1 MAERE
6 KVKKMKKL
14 LSKLF
19 PIRERR
25 LELGRYLQR
34 PTLLSKENPTT

>member
-6 KVKKMKKL
+6 KVKKRKKL

-19 PIRERR
+19 PTRERR
-25 LELGRYLQR
+25 LELGRYL
-34 PTLLSKENPTT
+34 PKPSLLSNENPTT